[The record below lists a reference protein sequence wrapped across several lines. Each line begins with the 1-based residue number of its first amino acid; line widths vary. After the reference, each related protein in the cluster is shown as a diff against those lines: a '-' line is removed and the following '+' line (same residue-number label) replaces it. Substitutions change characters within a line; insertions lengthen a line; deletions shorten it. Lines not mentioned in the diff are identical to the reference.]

1 MDAVLSSALREA
13 TYGWLDR
20 LEIVVAGADA
30 ASLAALA
37 QTELVRM
44 VAAWRALLAEHE
56 PDQDGRCRRCS
67 GWRHRRACPCSVWVA
82 AHRYLVMTEA
92 PAPGC
97 GAACDEQRPAAV
109 VVGR

>member
-44 VAAWRALLAEHE
+44 VAAWRALLAEHK

-92 PAPGC
+92 PAPGA
-97 GAACDEQRPAAV
+97 GRHAMSSGRRPSW
-109 VVGR
+109 